1 VLYHKDKKTTKI
13 SDGMH
18 WSGHL
23 ATVRMTES
31 KFMKVIQELLQAN
44 EYLTVVNDRVLG
56 ISGVRKDDWQG

>member
-1 VLYHKDKKTTKI
+1 
-13 SDGMH
+13 MH